1 MTVLEVTKTQTKQ
14 ATGELF
20 KKLINNR
27 CCLSL
32 LRFFMQHPNGHF
44 SKLAVVH
51 ALDDSGRRSE
61 VDNALRQLVVEGVV
75 NTHTENNVCFYQLTL
90 EEPER
95 HILLNL
101 AKFDWHQWQV
111 VLELL

>member
-1 MTVLEVTKTQTKQ
+1 MTVLEVTRTQIKP
-14 ATGELF
+14 ATGELI
-20 KKLINNR
+20 KKLTNNR

-51 ALDDSGRRSE
+51 ALDDSGRQSE
-61 VDNALRQLVVEGVV
+61 VDNALRQLVMEGVI
-75 NTHTENNVCFYQLTL
+75 NTRTENAVCFYQLTQD
-90 EEPER
+90 EPQR
-95 HILLNL
+95 HVLLSL
-101 AKFDWHQWQV
+101 AKFDWHQWQM